1 MPRKRAELF
10 LASFLMLFVEL
21 VLIRWAGAHVIY
33 LSYFS
38 NFVLLGSFLGIGV
51 AFLRAHHGPDLFR
64 WSLIALAFFAAL
76 VREFPVVIDRSGGDL
91 VFFGALVTRGLPAWL
106 MLPLV
111 FLSVALILACFA
123 HGVAT
128 RFHQFEPLEA
138 YRLDIGGSVAGI
150 AAYAAMSFLGVP
162 PAGWG
167 VLIAVLFLAV
177 NWRPTIAQL
186 AWSVMLVVVLALSSI
201 VDDSIWSPYYRI
213 SFTDGRNIAANGVPH
228 QGMAPVAG
236 TPYLIP
242 YERVTISP
250 ERVLVIGA
258 GNGNDVAAALSAGA
272 SLVDA
277 VEIDPE
283 IQQLGFQHHPDR
295 PYQDARVSVVIGDGR
310 AFLENSRDTYDLIIF
325 ALPDSL
331 TLVSGQSGVRLESF
345 LFTREALE
353 SARDHLG
360 ADGAFAMYNFYRET
374 WLLDRL
380 AGGLEEVFG
389 NRPCL
394 DEFGAAA
401 DVVGRASM
409 MVVSPSGSVM
419 NCQATWAPSGEIV
432 ASSTDDHPFVYLQE
446 RSIPSRYLVAMGL
459 IALLSL
465 LVVRVYGGK
474 LSAMTPYADL
484 FFMGVAFLLLE
495 TKNVVQFA
503 LLFGT
508 TWLVNALV
516 FGGILLSVLA
526 AIEVEK
532 RLNIRRPARLY
543 ALLFVGLAVTALV
556 PPRLL
561 LELPSVPRFL
571 VATVLA
577 FFPIFIANLVFAGR
591 FRNTANPTVAFG
603 ANLLGAMFGGVI
615 EYVSL
620 VTGYR
625 LLLVVAG
632 LLYLA
637 AWLSGRSRL
646 SPAAP

>member
-1 MPRKRAELF
+1 MKRQRAELF

-21 VLIRWAGAHVIY
+21 VLIRWAGAHIIY

-38 NFVLLGSFLGIGV
+38 NFVLLGSFLGIGI
-51 AFLRAHHGPDLFR
+51 AFLRANRSPDLFR
-64 WSLIALAFFAAL
+64 WSLVVLTFFVAL

-91 VFFGALVTRGLPAWL
+91 IFFGALVTRGLPAWL
-106 MLPLV
+106 MLPIV

-128 RFHQFEPLEA
+128 RFHHFEPLEA
-138 YRLDIGGSVAGI
+138 YRLDIGGSIAGI
-150 AAYAAMSFLGVP
+150 GAYAAMSFLGVP

-167 VLIAVLFLAV
+167 VLIAVLYLAI
-177 NWRPTIAQL
+177 NWRPTIAHA
-186 AWSVMLVVVLALSSI
+186 AWSVMLVVVLSLSTI

-213 SFTDGRNIAANGVPH
+213 SFTEGRNIAANGVPH
-228 QGMAPVAG
+228 QAMAPVAG

-242 YERVTISP
+242 YERVTGSP
-250 ERVLVIGA
+250 QRVLVIGA
-258 GNGNDVAAALSAGA
+258 GNGNDVAAALSKGA
-272 SLVDA
+272 AHVDA

-283 IQQLGFQHHPDR
+283 VQQLGLAHHPDQ
-295 PYQDARVSVVIGDGR
+295 PYQDSRVSVVIGDGR
-310 AFLENSRDTYDLIIF
+310 AFLENSTDRYDLIVF

-353 SARDHLG
+353 SARDHLSE
-360 ADGAFAMYNFYRET
+360 DGAFAMYNFYRET

-380 AGGLEEVFG
+380 AGGLEETFG

-394 DEFGAAA
+394 DEFGVQA

-409 MVVSPSGSVM
+409 MVVAPSASVM
-419 NCQATWAPSGEIV
+419 RCETTWAPSGEIV
-432 ASSTDDHPFVYLQE
+432 AASTDDHPFVYLQE
-446 RSIPSRYLVAMGL
+446 RAIPSRYLVAMAL
-459 IALLSL
+459 IAVLSL
-465 LVVRVYGGK
+465 VVVRTYGGK
-474 LSAMTPYADL
+474 LSGMTPYADL

-532 RLNIRRPARLY
+532 RFHIARPGRLY

-556 PPRLL
+556 PPRVL
-561 LELPSVPRFL
+561 LELPAVPRFL
-571 VATVLA
+571 VATVFA
-577 FFPIFIANLVFAGR
+577 FLPIFIANLVFAGR
-591 FRNTANPTVAFG
+591 FRSTANPTLAFG

-625 LLLVVAG
+625 LLLMVAG

-637 AWLSGRSRL
+637 AWLSGRSLL
-646 SPAAP
+646 SPAKG